1 MNEGEIGGPV
11 ALPVDPTGV
20 RGLDVV
26 LGGGLPRRA
35 LALVSGPPG
44 SGKTTLAA
52 QLAVAAARAGRR
64 ALIVTAFAESTDKLI
79 AHLRTYRFFDADLLG
94 AGLDILSLGQFLDA
108 GMARLAEEVI
118 GLVRDRRAQLV
129 VLDGFD
135 GVRGIDPDPQVAR
148 RLLYAVGNAAAALGA
163 TTLVTSV
170 ADPRDITF
178 APQATVADVI
188 VRLGYDLV
196 GMRERRRL
204 EVVKIRGAAPLPG
217 LHALTLGAD
226 GAAVYPRLE
235 SRVAVARRRGEPAGM
250 RASVNDAGEMAPSP
264 ETPVAFGLP
273 ALDTLVAGGFAG
285 TTLLAGEVGTGKTLL
300 GLQFALAGVARGEPA
315 VLLSFRESRRELQR
329 LADAF
334 ALGPRLRAALRP
346 GGGLTLLDVDVPP
359 VELDA
364 DVVADELLDVLDE
377 MKARRLVVDS
387 SADLERAVAVSGGVD
402 RVDDYM
408 GAFTVALRTRD
419 VSALFVKES
428 SIARPGAIAADGL
441 APRVD
446 NVLLLQQEAPDGRS
460 RREFVILKTRFAAH
474 DTARYPYAIVAP
486 MGIVLE
492 DLGDEA
498 GGESERL
505 DSTEAGRP

>member
-1 MNEGEIGGPV
+1 
-11 ALPVDPTGV
+11 
-20 RGLDVV
+20 
-26 LGGGLPRRA
+26 
-35 LALVSGPPG
+35 
-44 SGKTTLAA
+44 
-52 QLAVAAARAGRR
+52 
-64 ALIVTAFAESTDKLI
+64 
-79 AHLRTYRFFDADLLG
+79 
-94 AGLDILSLGQFLDA
+94 
-108 GMARLAEEVI
+108 
-118 GLVRDRRAQLV
+118 
-129 VLDGFD
+129 
-135 GVRGIDPDPQVAR
+135 
-148 RLLYAVGNAAAALGA
+148 VGNAAAALGA

-188 VRLGYDLV
+188 VRLGYDLA

-235 SRVAVARRRGEPAGM
+235 SRVAVARRRGEPAGLH
-250 RASVNDAGEMAPSP
+250 ASANDEGEMAPPP
-264 ETPVAFGLP
+264 ETAVAFGLP
-273 ALDTLVAGGFAG
+273 ALDALVAGGFAG
-285 TTLLAGEVGTGKTLL
+285 TTLLAGEVGSGKTLL

-334 ALGPRLRAALRP
+334 TLGPRLRAALRP

-364 DVVADELLDVLDE
+364 DVVADELLNVLDGT
-377 MKARRLVVDS
+377 KVRRLVMDS
-387 SADLERAVAVSGGVD
+387 SADLERAVDVSGGAD

-408 GAFTVALRTRD
+408 GALTVALRARD

-428 SIARPGAIAADGL
+428 PIAQPGAITADGL

-446 NVLLLQQEAPDGRS
+446 NVLLLRQEVRDGRT
-460 RREFVILKTRFAAH
+460 RRELVILKTRFAAH
-474 DTARYPYAIVAP
+474 DTTHYPYTIVAP
-486 MGIVLE
+486 TGIVL
-492 DLGDEA
+492 GDDA
-498 GGESERL
+498 ESEL
-505 DSTEAGRP
+505 LGSVGAGRP